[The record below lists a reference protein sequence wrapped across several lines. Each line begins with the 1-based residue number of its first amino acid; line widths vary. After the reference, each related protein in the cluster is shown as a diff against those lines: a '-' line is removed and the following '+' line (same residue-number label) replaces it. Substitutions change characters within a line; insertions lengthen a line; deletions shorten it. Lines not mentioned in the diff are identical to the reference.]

1 MAPGSEAASFGLD
14 STGVIVS
21 GVMAPGV
28 EGQWPVEN
36 EGASKV
42 AKFPTAGGGELA
54 RWANCEVE
62 EEEKGRGV
70 VVEATCEE
78 EEEEEDDAAEVE
90 ET

>member
-1 MAPGSEAASFGLD
+1 MD
-14 STGVIVS
+14 STGVIVP

-62 EEEKGRGV
+62 EEDKGGGV

-78 EEEEEDDAAEVE
+78 DAVEVE
-90 ET
+90 ETK